1 MKLFLKVFVVI
12 TILIGFLSSCKKI
25 AGPGGT
31 SVIRGKVVG
40 VINSTGEPEALDII
54 VKNGNDIEHG
64 DYFILNGV
72 ANGSL
77 YYIWYNNPTWV
88 SNGNPNLQ
96 GRIGIQVNFNYS
108 DSNLDVANATFAAMN
123 AVLSSEFTLTQ
134 NNDIISMIA
143 LTNAE
148 IADADNGTSNFNV
161 DITNQGF
168 ADVGGNE
175 IATTE
180 ERVYLIYG
188 DGEVFNDI
196 ARTGADGVFTFEGLQ
211 VGKYKLYALSKDAIT
226 GEKKPIY
233 KQIEIS
239 EKASINDIGI
249 ISIEQ

>member
-1 MKLFLKVFVVI
+1 MKLFLKAFIVTTV
-12 TILIGFLSSCKKI
+12 LIGSLSSCKKI

-40 VINSTGEPEALDII
+40 INNSTGEPETLDII

-64 DYFILNGV
+64 DYFLLNGV
-72 ANGSL
+72 SEDAL

-123 AVLSSEFTLTQ
+123 AVISSEFTVTQ
-134 NNDIISMIA
+134 NNDIISLIA
-143 LTNAE
+143 LTNVE
-148 IADADNGTSNFNV
+148 IADADNGTTNFNV
-161 DITNQGF
+161 DVTNQG
-168 ADVGGNE
+168 ASDVNGNE
-175 IATTE
+175 AAITE

-211 VGKYKLYALSKDAIT
+211 VGKYKLYALSKDSLT

-233 KQIEIS
+233 KEIEIS
-239 EKASINDIGI
+239 EKASISDIGI

>member
-1 MKLFLKVFVVI
+1 MKLFIKEIVVA
-12 TILIGFLSSCKKI
+12 TVLLGSLSSCQKI

-40 VINSTGEPEALDII
+40 INNSTGEPEAIDII

-64 DYFILNGV
+64 DYFLINGV
-72 ANGSL
+72 ADGSL
-77 YYIWYNNPTWV
+77 FYIWYNNPTWV
-88 SNGNPNLQ
+88 SHGNPNLQ

-123 AVLSSEFTLTQ
+123 TVISSEFTLTQ
-134 NNDIISMIA
+134 NNDIISLIA

-148 IADADNGTSNFNV
+148 IADADNGTTNFNV
-161 DITNQGF
+161 DVTNQGTP
-168 ADVGGNE
+168 DVNGTE
-175 IATTE
+175 VAITE

-188 DGEVFNDI
+188 DGEVFNDMS
-196 ARTGADGVFTFEGLQ
+196 RTGADGVFTFEGLQ
-211 VGKYKLYALSKDAIT
+211 VGKYKLYALSKDSLT

-233 KQIEIS
+233 KEIEIS